1 MNNSPDDQLK
11 KNDDEIDLLEL
22 FHVLLQG
29 KWIIVSVTAFASI
42 CGVLY
47 SLSLPNIYE
56 SRSLSSSVQ
65 THLGVFLE
73 L

>member
-1 MNNSPDDQLK
+1 MNNSPNDQLK

-42 CGVLY
+42 WEFFIVFPCL
-47 SLSLPNIYE
+47 IYMN
-56 SRSLSSSVQ
+56 RNPC
-65 THLGVFLE
+65 
-73 L
+73 